1 MRIHRLTGTKIQSDQ
16 LDNEPPHSYLKCIIV
31 MVNEGKALNG
41 AQILKP
47 ETVDEMWKDQLTEET
62 NKGLYASI
70 PAARPDLTN
79 PTEVYDGVTLRDL
92 VRSSKLTSLFA
103 ASVRLG

>member
-1 MRIHRLTGTKIQSDQ
+1 MSTNQ
-16 LDNEPPHSYLKCIIV
+16 LGSGPLHSYLKCIVV

-62 NKGLYASI
+62 SKGLYASI

-79 PTEVYDGVTLRDL
+79 PTEVYAGVDLRLL
-92 VRSSKLTSLFA
+92 VRRAKLMSLFA
-103 ASVRLG
+103 ASVPPG